1 MKFFKCYEKLTR
13 KLFLFFQHEVNVKQ
27 SLKFDIYEFFGK
39 SCFWART
46 GQIWSKIRFFE
57 KNCHPEIFSLNKLQ
71 YYVNLRLTQTIFGK
85 YLVLRFLGQKG
96 TRNELRKRLFRYYE
110 NSVLGAFLIS
120 CIKLQQHNRLKLNK
134 FKFWKKLCTK
144 VIWPR
149 GAHNGPKM
157 WFYVL

>member
-110 NSVLGAFLIS
+110 NSVLGTFLIS
-120 CIKLQQHNRLKLNK
+120 CIKLQQHKRLKFNK
-134 FKFWKKLCTK
+134 LIFQEILCFEDFGLK
-144 VIWPR
+144 WVQK
-149 GAHNGPKM
+149 GPQIR
-157 WFYVL
+157 F